1 MSNKEQNQVIMM
13 DAGVD
18 IGNGYVK
25 GAISVNGEKETGI
38 DFLSGV
44 AIQTSSHDIK
54 TRANEAQAVV
64 DDIFN
69 QMEASFDSAA
79 VENNAHRL
87 FGRRGVSSGKS
98 MEEFDVSSTISKAS
112 QDLSGILILGCL
124 AGKALQYVFH

>member
-13 DAGVD
+13 DAGLD

-64 DDIFN
+64 DDLTRWRQALIA
-69 QMEASFDSAA
+69 QPWRTTRIVCLGA
-79 VENNAHRL
+79 VVFRL
-87 FGRRGVSSGKS
+87 ESPWKNLTCRLPFRKRRRICPG
-98 MEEFDVSSTISKAS
+98 F
-112 QDLSGILILGCL
+112 
-124 AGKALQYVFH
+124 